1 MLRRTNEFDRS
12 PFFADTFRAWLPNS
26 LPALAS
32 NEQWKHQRRIFSDTM
47 APSFLQ
53 RVNAP
58 RVHEAYT
65 QLLDLWTKKVEIVGD
80 ALVDVDKD
88 ILYATLEALWTSN
101 FGRSSGALKL
111 QAENLSLP
119 WKTDP
124 LTAAVVFQ
132 DAMLPDEVACT
143 IVLPNSS
150 QIAIN
155 SPFGVAH
162 QMVAL
167 AVVPKLRRAVK
178 AKRRL
183 VDAEIAAAMQRLV
196 KKKEEKEKD
205 AEDMACAAD
214 VMISRAQRLG
224 KDLYTSAMRDDVF
237 TYIVGGFD
245 TTATTIRW
253 GVLLLAAH
261 RDAQSRLRTAIEHA
275 HGTSSLPS
283 TEAIIRLSA
292 PYLDAVIEEV
302 IRLGDPVPANMRVAT
317 CDTQVL
323 GYHIPKGT
331 EVIFPTWGPSHTS
344 PGFPVGE
351 KMRSPTSQELGGKIG
366 SWDESDM
373 HEFKPERWLKRDG
386 DGHEVFDQFAGPG
399 KFLVSLPTPRM
410 ACSRCFRSVADLSFL
425 QLSSLAQVL
434 EAAWARNW
442 LCCRCGFSLRL
453 FSGSSNSCLQVS
465 RCRQNRP

>member
-47 APSFLQ
+47 APSFLH

-58 RVHEAYT
+58 RVYEAYT
-65 QLLDLWTKKVEIVGD
+65 QLLDLWTKKTEIIGD

-88 ILYATLEALWTSN
+88 ISYATLEALWTSN

-111 QAENLSLP
+111 QAESLALP
-119 WKTDP
+119 RSIDSATG
-124 LTAAVVFQ
+124 AVVFQ

-155 SPFGVAH
+155 SPFGVTH
-162 QMVAL
+162 QMAAL
-167 AVVPKLRRAVK
+167 ALVPKLRRAMQ

-183 VDAEIAAAMQRLV
+183 VDAEIAAAMQRLIE
-196 KKKEEKEKD
+196 KKEEKEKD
-205 AEDMACAAD
+205 AEDMTCAAD

-224 KDLYTSAMRDDVF
+224 EDLYSSAMRDDVF

-253 GVLLLAAH
+253 GVLLLGAH
-261 RDAQSRLRTAIEHA
+261 QDAQTRLRSAIEQA

-283 TEAIIRLSA
+283 TEAITRLSI

-323 GYHIPKGT
+323 GFHIPKGT
-331 EVIFPTWGPSHTS
+331 EVIFPTWGPTHTS
-344 PGFPVGE
+344 PGFSVDGT
-351 KMRSPTSQELGGKIG
+351 MRSLTSQEHGGKIG
-366 SWDESDM
+366 SWDEDDM
-373 HEFKPERWLKRDG
+373 HEFKPERWLRGDG
-386 DGHEVFDQFAGPG
+386 DGREVFDQFAGPAIVFGAGARGCLG
-399 KFLVSLPTPRM
+399 KKLALLQMRVFFTLVFWRFEFLPTEVKMQAKQTVTRRPKNVFVRM
-410 ACSRCFRSVADLSFL
+410 RKWR
-425 QLSSLAQVL
+425 
-434 EAAWARNW
+434 
-442 LCCRCGFSLRL
+442 
-453 FSGSSNSCLQVS
+453 
-465 RCRQNRP
+465 